1 MDENKPSKI
10 VLLLLTMWALSACTS
25 KTERDYMKGCAAN
38 GAPKELCECSYEK
51 IEEMYPEEI
60 FNNLEKGYIPADFM
74 DKMVIASEQ
83 CVAEQ
88 K

>member
-1 MDENKPSKI
+1 MTFKILMTGI
-10 VLLLLTMWALSACTS
+10 VLTTLAACTS

-51 IEEMYPEEI
+51 IEEMYSEEI
-60 FNNLEKGYIPADFM
+60 FNNIEKGYIPADFM
-74 DKMVIASEQ
+74 DKMLIASEQ

>member
-1 MDENKPSKI
+1 MTFKILMTGI
-10 VLLLLTMWALSACTS
+10 VLTTLAACTS

-60 FNNLEKGYIPADFM
+60 FNNIEKGYIPADFM